1 MKPVYVVAPFLLVVC
16 VACIAAADVVQLN
29 NGDRLTGT
37 VSDSD
42 NKTLVVRTDYAGD
55 VKIQWSAIKDV
66 TSTTPI
72 YVSTTDKKTVSGA
85 VTPAGSKLIVRTA
98 SASKVE
104 VPFANI
110 TAVRSAAGQA
120 AYEKTL
126 HPSLIQG
133 WNASAN
139 VGFALARGNS
149 ETTNLNTG
157 FNTERK
163 TLSDDIAVYESS
175 IYSTN
180 DAPRGGVTANAILG
194 GARYDRN
201 INQLLFGFV
210 SGDFTHDELQD
221 LTLRSIYSGGLGWHA
236 INRTNTTLDV
246 LAGVNYTRESY
257 SASPITSNIN
267 RNLPGLTLGEDFVHK
282 FNPRTSLT
290 EHFYF
295 YPDLSDISQYR
306 MSLDASGVTK
316 INNWFG
322 WQVSI
327 SDRYVT
333 NPPVPGT
340 KANDVILSTGLTV
353 ALTHQQ

>member
-1 MKPVYVVAPFLLVVC
+1 MKLAHIVTLSVLVGLL
-16 VACIAAADVVQLN
+16 AGAAMADVVQLK

-37 VSDSD
+37 ITDSD
-42 NKTLVVRTDYAGD
+42 NKTLVIKTDYAGD
-55 VKIQWSAIKDV
+55 VTIQWSAIQGV
-66 TSTTPI
+66 TSGSPI
-72 YVSTTDKKTVSGA
+72 YVSTTDRGTISGT
-85 VTPAGSKLIVRTA
+85 VTPSGSNLVVRTA
-98 SASKVE
+98 SASTVE
-104 VPFANI
+104 VPWAAI
-110 TAVRSAAGQA
+110 TAVRSSAGQA

-139 VGFALARGNS
+139 IGFALARGNS

-157 FNTERK
+157 FNADRK
-163 TLSDDIAVYESS
+163 TLSDNIAVYESS
-175 IYSTN
+175 IYTTD
-180 DAPRGGVTANAILG
+180 DAPGGGVTANAILG

-201 INQLLFGFV
+201 IKGPWFAFV

-221 LTLRSIYSGGLGWHA
+221 LDLRSIYSGGLGWHA
-236 INRTNTTLDV
+236 INRADTTLDV

-257 SASPITSNIN
+257 GATPTNATIN
-267 RNLPGLTLGEDFVHK
+267 RNLPGLTFGEDFAHK
-282 FNPRTSLT
+282 FNPRTSVT

-295 YPDLSDISQYR
+295 YPDLSDTSQYR

-316 INNWFG
+316 INNWLG

-333 NPPVPGT
+333 NPPVLGT
-340 KANDVILSTGLTV
+340 KSNDLILSTGLTI
-353 ALTHQQ
+353 ALVQPH

>member
-1 MKPVYVVAPFLLVVC
+1 MKLAWVLAPLALVAFA
-16 VACIAAADVVQLN
+16 ACAARADVVQLN

-37 VSDSD
+37 ISDSD
-42 NKTLVVRTDYAGD
+42 NKTLVVKTDYAGD
-55 VKIQWSAIKDV
+55 VKIEWSAIKDV
-66 TSTTPI
+66 ASATPI

-85 VTPAGSKLIVRTA
+85 VTPTGPKLVVRTA
-98 SASKVE
+98 SASAIE
-104 VPFANI
+104 VPFSSI
-110 TAVRSAAGQA
+110 TAVRSSAGQA

-126 HPSLIQG
+126 HPSLIQN
-133 WNASAN
+133 WTASAN
-139 VGFALARGNS
+139 IGFALARGNS
-149 ETTNLNTG
+149 DTTNLNTG
-157 FNTERK
+157 FNADRK
-163 TLSDDIAVYESS
+163 TLSDNIAVYESS

-180 DAPRGGVTANAILG
+180 NVPGGGVTANAILG
-194 GARYDRN
+194 GARYDKN
-201 INQLLFGFV
+201 ITDRLFGFV

-221 LTLRSIYSGGLGWHA
+221 LNLRSIYSGGLGWHT
-236 INRTNTTLDV
+236 INTPNTTWDL

-257 SASPITSNIN
+257 SATPTNSNIN
-267 RNLPGLTLGEDFVHK
+267 RNLPGLTFGEDFAHK

-316 INNWFG
+316 INNWLG

-333 NPPVPGT
+333 NPPVLGT
-340 KANDVILSTGLTV
+340 KSNDVILSTGLTI
-353 ALTHQQ
+353 ALTRAQ